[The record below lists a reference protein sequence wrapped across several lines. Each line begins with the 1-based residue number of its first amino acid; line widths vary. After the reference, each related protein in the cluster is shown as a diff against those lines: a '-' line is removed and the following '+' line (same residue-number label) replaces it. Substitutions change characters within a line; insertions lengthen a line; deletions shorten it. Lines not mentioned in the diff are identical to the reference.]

1 MTLCGVVCSSMRQVW
16 VCVSL
21 GTLICVSQASDGFQ
35 VIIFLPSI
43 LLRVLVVSAHI
54 RNLETFSD
62 LVRETPTYCGICH
75 EMQFANVPK
84 HVVVVEQM
92 NKQKQKPVSVSREHY
107 ASLWSWM
114 DYWTGLQLQ
123 GPTVRVAQL
132 RAPIWR
138 DQLISSGT
146 LKRKRK
152 HRPRVTTKR

>member
-1 MTLCGVVCSSMRQVW
+1 M
-16 VCVSL
+16 
-21 GTLICVSQASDGFQ
+21 
-35 VIIFLPSI
+35 IILLPSI

-62 LVRETPTYCGICH
+62 LVREATTYCGICH

-114 DYWTGLQLQ
+114 NYWTGLQAQLQ

-146 LKRKRK
+146 FKKKEKKTQTQGDYKEIKISYKRSQNNQRK
-152 HRPRVTTKR
+152 NGNNSDSP